1 MCIYIFF
8 AGNQDHPSRQS
19 FSVTPHKRGSVLMTT
34 PNKIESSTIE
44 ELKIKLQEAEQKNKD
59 LEVKL
64 FEKSSVTSKYYSF
77 SENFLFSVRFTKMRA

>member
-1 MCIYIFF
+1 
-8 AGNQDHPSRQS
+8 
-19 FSVTPHKRGSVLMTT
+19 MTT

-64 FEKSSVTSKYYSF
+64 FEKSSVTSK
-77 SENFLFSVRFTKMRA
+77 